1 MKQYNMKSLL
11 IVTLLLLSSTLT
23 SCDKEK
29 VKMTIVKDCTGVY
42 LRDNSRDYYV
52 CNDEILGSYS
62 AGDKIKVSF
71 DELEECFGILE
82 PVSCEMAH
90 LYESK
95 IEVTEIF

>member
-1 MKQYNMKSLL
+1 MKTILSILVLSLAFTSL
-11 IVTLLLLSSTLT
+11 V
-23 SCDKEK
+23 SCDKTK

-52 CNDEILGSYS
+52 CNDDILENYS
-62 AGDKIKVSF
+62 AGDKIKVSY
-71 DELEECFGILE
+71 DVLEECFGLLE

-90 LYESK
+90 LYDSK